1 MFTAQHMLHISFS
14 QVSFI
19 ELSLTAITDH
29 TYEHYTLKVEKGDVL
44 DHFPGLLILK
54 FIFAF
59 GWLEVFFH
67 KNAYPGTKRRKL
79 LSSRLRRRSKV
90 HGDQIL
96 MTSRWFF
103 ILDRFLLTKRSDI
116 LNSKNYIQIL
126 QCFYSRCA
134 TWLSGIFG
142 RWEKTSTSGKDH
154 LRRRRGRTRR
164 TRRTMRRRLR
174 RRGEWSSIAR
184 RRLPNTQSS
193 FRKQTLPL
201 SANAIEH

>member
-59 GWLEVFFH
+59 GWLEVLFFII
-67 KNAYPGTKRRKL
+67 KNAYPDIKRRKL
-79 LSSRLRRRSKV
+79 LSSRLRRQSKV

-96 MTSRWFF
+96 MTSR
-103 ILDRFLLTKRSDI
+103 
-116 LNSKNYIQIL
+116 
-126 QCFYSRCA
+126 
-134 TWLSGIFG
+134 
-142 RWEKTSTSGKDH
+142 
-154 LRRRRGRTRR
+154 
-164 TRRTMRRRLR
+164 
-174 RRGEWSSIAR
+174 
-184 RRLPNTQSS
+184 
-193 FRKQTLPL
+193 
-201 SANAIEH
+201 